1 MNIYVANLS
10 FDVQDEDLRELFAS
24 YGEVSSAKIIM
35 DKMTSRSRGF
45 GFVEMADD
53 AAAKK
58 AISEL
63 DGSSVQGRPIK
74 VNEAKPKEDKPY
86 GGGGSSRGGYGGG
99 SGGGGGRNYNN
110 SNSYNNNRY

>member
-10 FDVQDEDLRELFAS
+10 FDLQDEDLKEFFTP

-45 GFVEMADD
+45 GFVEMTDD
-53 AAAKK
+53 AAGKT
-58 AISEL
+58 AIAEL
-63 DGSSVQGRPIK
+63 DGKSVQGRPLK
-74 VNEAKPKEDKPY
+74 VNEAKPKEEKSY
-86 GGGGSSRGGYGGG
+86 GGGGRGGR
-99 SGGGGGRNYNN
+99 SSNGGGGYNN

>member
-10 FDVQDEDLRELFAS
+10 FDLQDGDLKDLFTP

-53 AAAKK
+53 VAGKK
-58 AISEL
+58 AITEL
-63 DGSSVQGRPIK
+63 DGTSVGGRPIK
-74 VNEAKPKEDKPY
+74 VNEAKPKSDNGF
-86 GGGGSSRGGYGGG
+86 GG
-99 SGGGGGRNYNN
+99 GGGGGRSERNFNN
-110 SNSYNNNRY
+110 PKSYNQTRY